1 MQSYQMINDRFFKMR
16 TVEYMLYGLVF
27 IALISFSYSNFSI
40 SNIRNNK
47 VEINS
52 GHMRS
57 LVQTSAASYLTAAFG
72 LLFLIVFSISL
83 CTNDSDGA
91 FKRMIMYPLPVFITI
106 ISFAFC
112 SVQTLTHQNK
122 IVENKVADE
131 YLRWKNIFT
140 MLSIIQV
147 LLIFYYLIADCKNSD
162 SIVKYFIYIIALF
175 NIICLCIM
183 QTILTFFCTDG

>member
-1 MQSYQMINDRFFKMR
+1 MPSYQMINDRFFKMK

-27 IALISFSYSNFSI
+27 IALLCFSYSNFSI
-40 SNIRNNK
+40 KNIRENK
-47 VEINS
+47 TEISS

-72 LLFLIVFSISL
+72 LLFLIIFSISL
-83 CTNDSDGA
+83 CTNDSDSA
-91 FKRMIMYPLPVFITI
+91 FRRIIMYPLPVFITI

-112 SVQTLTHQNK
+112 SIQTLTHQNK
-122 IVENKVADE
+122 IVENKVANE
-131 YLRWKNIFT
+131 YLKWKNIFT

-147 LLIFYYLIADCKNSD
+147 LMIFYYLIADCGNAS
-162 SIVKYFIYIIALF
+162 SLIKYFIYIVGLF
-175 NIICLCIM
+175 NIISLCIM